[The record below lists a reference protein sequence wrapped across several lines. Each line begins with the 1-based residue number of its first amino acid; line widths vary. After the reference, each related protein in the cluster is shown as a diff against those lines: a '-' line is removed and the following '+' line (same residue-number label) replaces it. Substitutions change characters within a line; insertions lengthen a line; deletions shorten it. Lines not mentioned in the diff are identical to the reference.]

1 MTNKENCGVQ
11 GLSLGISSSWLVE
24 DVSFDIPM
32 NQTVGLF
39 GSSGSGKSSI
49 ARALANQLAPEII
62 TRGILSSP
70 ERTSLVQQNPFL
82 SFNPVISVGDQ
93 IAEVLVR
100 GKGMEQKEASIQAV
114 KLIGELGL
122 TEPAKRYKDFSLQ
135 FSGGELQRLAVAKAL
150 AFDPTLLILDEATS
164 ALDEANQNLVLDFV
178 ERHQKQTGCAV
189 VLVSHSLE
197 LIKERCSYA
206 VFLESG
212 QVIEQGSV
220 DTLLTSPKSE
230 RLQKLVSARQGFR
243 RNTNPKLSSEQILSF
258 EEITVFNPDQPRSE
272 LVSVSNFSLT
282 KGESVGIVAPSG
294 SGKSSLL
301 KGLLGSYPAKLE
313 NAKLT
318 LRETAFTRVSQKAK
332 QSFGYV
338 LQDPRDSFDPRRT
351 IGSSLAFAAKGIVA
365 KGIIEKAIVEVLD
378 DVGLDISFATRLPS
392 QLSGGQLQRASI
404 ARALI
409 TKPEVLFLDEPTSAL
424 DQENEVLILEL
435 LQSLREKY
443 GLTILLI
450 SHSSFVTKA
459 ATDRVISL

>member
-1 MTNKENCGVQ
+1 MTNKENFAVQ
-11 GLSLGISSSWLVE
+11 ELSLGIASRWLVE
-24 DVSFDIPM
+24 DVSFEIPM

-62 TRGILSSP
+62 TRGILSAP

-82 SFNPVISVGDQ
+82 SFNPVICVGDQ

-114 KLIGELGL
+114 KLIGDLGL

-150 AFDPTLLILDEATS
+150 AFDPNLLILDEATS

-178 ERHQKQTGCAV
+178 GRHQQQTGCAV
-189 VLVSHSLE
+189 ILVSHSLE

-212 QVIEQGSV
+212 QVMEQGSV
-220 DTLLTSPKSE
+220 DTLLTIPKSE

-243 RNTNPKLSSEQILSF
+243 KNTNSKLSSEQILSF

-272 LVSVSNFSLT
+272 LVSVSNFSLA

-301 KGLLGSYPAKLE
+301 KGLLGSYPAKLR

-318 LRETAFTRVSQKAK
+318 LRETVLTRVSQKAK

-338 LQDPRDSFDPRRT
+338 LQDPRDSFDPRRI

-378 DVGLDISFATRLPS
+378 DVGLDTSFATRLPS

-404 ARALI
+404 ARSLI

-424 DQENEVLILEL
+424 DQENEVLILDL